1 MEAEELFDRIWPV
14 VKAPFALRQLAGFPQ
29 PFYRAKGTGMR
40 AVRAEKNK
48 GIAVSAIPLL
58 Q

>member
-14 VKAPFALRQLAGFPQ
+14 VKAPSARRQLAGCPR
-29 PFYRAKGTGMR
+29 PFDRAKGTGMR